1 MVVGQRVSPA
11 NCVTPCAVV
20 VVVFTGQCVLV
31 LLPLI
36 ARGMEE
42 NVHTHVSVVLW
53 EGPGYTL
60 FSTDG
65 SYGGGVHVCWGPP
78 RVCFS
83 SVCQQVNSLFILA
96 AKLTGHTPL
105 FTHSLSTY
113 PSVYSLTHS
122 ICTSTSSF
130 SSISVSLPGKLTHSL
145 CLINP

>member
-1 MVVGQRVSPA
+1 MCCSCCCFHRSVCSGAASSYSTGNGGKRA
-11 NCVTPCAVV
+11 HTCERCAVGGSWV
-20 VVVFTGQCVLV
+20 HIVFN
-31 LLPLI
+31 
-36 ARGMEE
+36 RWE
-42 NVHTHVSVVLW
+42 LW
-53 EGPGYTL
+53 
-60 FSTDG
+60 
-65 SYGGGVHVCWGPP
+65 GGVHVCWGPP